1 MQDCRTTRSLPR
13 PDWRAAP
20 WGRPWRARGADW
32 WRRSQRESGMSI
44 SHVDDGQLHAY
55 LDGVRPQAEAWRL
68 GARLGECPACRGGLE
83 EQRALIARAG
93 ELLALA
99 APPARAIPPF
109 PSRPGD
115 AQPPP
120 PGRWPA
126 RLPLAWAAT
135 VVLALAAGWYLRG
148 EPPIAPAA
156 PDRRA
161 AAANAAAPRDTA
173 RTVPTRQAPESKT
186 LAQQAP
192 PASRALPEAD
202 EAARSVAAAQRGQMI
217 SGSAVPN
224 PQITPL
230 DQAARAKPPP
240 APAAALAA
248 PAAPLA
254 VRWETIPWDTARV
267 MLGVEPARIPNLPAV
282 AKRRSAAERVVLVEQ
297 QLASGTVV
305 RLHERPA
312 AEGPTEA
319 SESGAVGNAAAS
331 KAAARE
337 RMEVGGVA
345 VQRVDVSERLA
356 RYVGN
361 LRVEIEGAL
370 PADSLSKLLE
380 LVK

>member
-1 MQDCRTTRSLPR
+1 
-13 PDWRAAP
+13 
-20 WGRPWRARGADW
+20 
-32 WRRSQRESGMSI
+32 MSI

-55 LDGVRPQAEAWRL
+55 LDGELPQAEQWRL
-68 GARLGECPACRGGLE
+68 EAHLGECPACRGRLE
-83 EQRALIARAG
+83 EQRALIARAS

-99 APPARAIPPF
+99 TPPARDAPPF
-109 PSRPGD
+109 RPAM

-120 PGRWPA
+120 PVRWPA
-126 RLPLAWAAT
+126 RQPLAWAAT

-148 EPPIAPAA
+148 ESPSAPVR

-161 AAANAAAPRDTA
+161 AAANAAAPRETA
-173 RTVPTRQAPESKT
+173 RTVPPSPRQTAETKT

-192 PASRALPEAD
+192 S
-202 EAARSVAAAQRGQMI
+202 AAQHDQMI

-230 DQAARAKPPP
+230 DQAARAKAAPPAPAP

-254 VRWETIPWDTARV
+254 ARWETIPWDTARAI
-267 MLGVEPARIPNLPAV
+267 LGVEPVRIPNLPAV
-282 AKRRSAAERVVLVEQ
+282 AKRSSAADRVVLVEQ
-297 QLASGTVV
+297 QLALGTVV
-305 RLHERPA
+305 RLQERPA
-312 AEGPTEA
+312 AEGAP
-319 SESGAVGNAAAS
+319 G
-331 KAAARE
+331 
-337 RMEVGGVA
+337 MEVGA
-345 VQRVDVSERLA
+345 SERLA

-380 LVK
+380 LVR

>member
-1 MQDCRTTRSLPR
+1 M
-13 PDWRAAP
+13 
-20 WGRPWRARGADW
+20 
-32 WRRSQRESGMSI
+32 

-55 LDGVRPQAEAWRL
+55 LDAELPQAEAWRL
-68 GARLGECPACRGGLE
+68 EAHLGECPACRGRLE

-99 APPARAIPPF
+99 APPARDVPPLSF
-109 PSRPGD
+109 RPGD

-120 PGRWPA
+120 PARWPA

-148 EPPIAPAA
+148 ESPIAPAP

-161 AAANAAAPRDTA
+161 AAANAAAPRETA
-173 RTVPTRQAPESKT
+173 RTVPPSPRQAPEPKT

-192 PASRALPEAD
+192 PAGRPVQEVD
-202 EAARSVAAAQRGQMI
+202 EATRPVAAAQHDQMI
-217 SGSAVPN
+217 SGSALPN
-224 PQITPL
+224 PQMTPL
-230 DQAARAKPPP
+230 DRAARAKSAAVPP

-248 PAAPLA
+248 PAAPSA
-254 VRWETIPWDTARV
+254 VRWETISWDTARAI
-267 MLGVEPARIPNLPAV
+267 LGVDPARIPNLPAV
-282 AKRRSAAERVVLVEQ
+282 AKRSSAADRVVLVEQ

-312 AEGPTEA
+312 AEGAP
-319 SESGAVGNAAAS
+319 G
-331 KAAARE
+331 
-337 RMEVGGVA
+337 MEVGA
-345 VQRVDVSERLA
+345 SERLA

-370 PADSLSKLLE
+370 PPDSLSKLLE

>member
-1 MQDCRTTRSLPR
+1 
-13 PDWRAAP
+13 
-20 WGRPWRARGADW
+20 
-32 WRRSQRESGMSI
+32 MSI

-55 LDGVRPQAEAWRL
+55 LDGELPQAEAWRL
-68 GARLGECPACRGGLE
+68 EAHLGECPACRGRLE

-99 APPARAIPPF
+99 APPARDVPPF

-120 PGRWPA
+120 PARWPA

-135 VVLALAAGWYLRG
+135 VMLALAAGWYLRG

-156 PDRRA
+156 RDRRA

-192 PASRALPEAD
+192 PAGRALPEAD
-202 EAARSVAAAQRGQMI
+202 EAARSVAAAQRDQMI

-224 PQITPL
+224 PQMTPL

-240 APAAALAA
+240 TPAAALAA
-248 PAAPLA
+248 PAAALA
-254 VRWETIPWDTARV
+254 VRWETIPWDTARAI
-267 MLGVEPARIPNLPAV
+267 LGVEPVRIPNLPAV
-282 AKRRSAAERVVLVEQ
+282 AKRSSAADRVVLVEQ

-305 RLHERPA
+305 RLQERPA
-312 AEGPTEA
+312 AEGAP
-319 SESGAVGNAAAS
+319 G
-331 KAAARE
+331 
-337 RMEVGGVA
+337 MEVGA
-345 VQRVDVSERLA
+345 SERLA

-380 LVK
+380 LVR

>member
-1 MQDCRTTRSLPR
+1 
-13 PDWRAAP
+13 
-20 WGRPWRARGADW
+20 
-32 WRRSQRESGMSI
+32 MSM

-55 LDGVRPQAEAWRL
+55 LDAELPQAEAWRL
-68 GARLGECPACRGGLE
+68 EAHLGECPACRGRLE
-83 EQRALIARAG
+83 EQRALIARAS

-99 APPARAIPPF
+99 APPARDVPPLSF
-109 PSRPGD
+109 RPGD

-120 PGRWPA
+120 PARWPA

-148 EPPIAPAA
+148 EPPIAPAP

-173 RTVPTRQAPESKT
+173 RTVPSRQAPEPKT
-186 LAQQAP
+186 LAQQAS
-192 PASRALPEAD
+192 PAGRAVPAAD
-202 EAARSVAAAQRGQMI
+202 EASRSAAAAQHDQMI
-217 SGSAVPN
+217 SGPALPN

-230 DQAARAKPPP
+230 DQAARAKPPPP

-254 VRWETIPWDTARV
+254 VRWETIPWDTARAI
-267 MLGVEPARIPNLPAV
+267 LGVEPVRIPNLPAV
-282 AKRRSAAERVVLVEQ
+282 AKRSSAAERVVLVEQ

-312 AEGPTEA
+312 AEGAPGMDV
-319 SESGAVGNAAAS
+319 GA
-331 KAAARE
+331 
-337 RMEVGGVA
+337 VA
-345 VQRVDVSERLA
+345 VQRLDGSERLA
-356 RYVGN
+356 RYVGD

>member
-1 MQDCRTTRSLPR
+1 
-13 PDWRAAP
+13 
-20 WGRPWRARGADW
+20 
-32 WRRSQRESGMSI
+32 MSI

-55 LDGVRPQAEAWRL
+55 LDGELPQAEAWRL
-68 GARLGECPACRGGLE
+68 EAHLGECPACRGRLE

-99 APPARAIPPF
+99 APPARDVPPF

-120 PGRWPA
+120 PARWPA

-135 VVLALAAGWYLRG
+135 VMLALAAGWYLRG

-161 AAANAAAPRDTA
+161 AAPRDTA

-186 LAQQAP
+186 LAQQGP
-192 PASRALPEAD
+192 PAGRALPEGD
-202 EAARSVAAAQRGQMI
+202 EAARSVAAAQRDQMI

-240 APAAALAA
+240 TPAAALAA
-248 PAAPLA
+248 PAAPAAALA
-254 VRWETIPWDTARV
+254 VRWETIPWDTARAI
-267 MLGVEPARIPNLPAV
+267 LGVKPARIPNLPAV
-282 AKRRSAAERVVLVEQ
+282 AKRRSATERLVLVEQ

-312 AEGPTEA
+312 AEGAP
-319 SESGAVGNAAAS
+319 G
-331 KAAARE
+331 
-337 RMEVGGVA
+337 MEVGGVA
-345 VQRVDVSERLA
+345 LQRGDVSERLA

-380 LVK
+380 LVR

>member
-1 MQDCRTTRSLPR
+1 
-13 PDWRAAP
+13 
-20 WGRPWRARGADW
+20 
-32 WRRSQRESGMSI
+32 MSI

-55 LDGVRPQAEAWRL
+55 LDAELPQPEAWRL
-68 GARLGECPACRGGLE
+68 EAHLGECPACRGRLE
-83 EQRALIARAG
+83 EQRALITRAS

-99 APPARAIPPF
+99 APPTRDVPPLPF
-109 PSRPGD
+109 RPGD

-120 PGRWPA
+120 SARWPA

-148 EPPIAPAA
+148 ELPIAPAP
-156 PDRRA
+156 PDHRA
-161 AAANAAAPRDTA
+161 AVANAAAPRDTT
-173 RTVPTRQAPESKT
+173 RTVPPSPRQAPETKT

-192 PASRALPEAD
+192 PAGRPVPQAD
-202 EAARSVAAAQRGQMI
+202 EAARSVAAAQHDQMI
-217 SGSAVPN
+217 SGSALPN
-224 PQITPL
+224 PQMTPL
-230 DQAARAKPPP
+230 DQAARAKSPPP
-240 APAAALAA
+240 SPSPAAALAA

-254 VRWETIPWDTARV
+254 VRWETIPWDTARAI
-267 MLGVEPARIPNLPAV
+267 LGVEPVRIPNLPAI
-282 AKRRSAAERVVLVEQ
+282 AKRSPAAERVVLVEQ

-312 AEGPTEA
+312 AEGAP
-319 SESGAVGNAAAS
+319 G
-331 KAAARE
+331 
-337 RMEVGGVA
+337 MEVGAVA
-345 VQRVDVSERLA
+345 VRRLDASERLA

>member
-1 MQDCRTTRSLPR
+1 
-13 PDWRAAP
+13 
-20 WGRPWRARGADW
+20 
-32 WRRSQRESGMSI
+32 MSI

-55 LDGVRPQAEAWRL
+55 LDRELPQAEAWRL
-68 GARLGECPACRGGLE
+68 EAHLGECPACRGRLE

-99 APPARAIPPF
+99 APPARDVPPLSF
-109 PSRPGD
+109 RPGD

-120 PGRWPA
+120 PARWPA

-148 EPPIAPAA
+148 EPPIAPA
-156 PDRRA
+156 PPNHRA
-161 AAANAAAPRDTA
+161 AAANAAGPRETA
-173 RTVPTRQAPESKT
+173 RTVPPSPRQAPEPKT

-192 PASRALPEAD
+192 
-202 EAARSVAAAQRGQMI
+202 SVAQHDQMI

-224 PQITPL
+224 PQMTPL
-230 DQAARAKPPP
+230 DQAARATSAAAPPAPTP
-240 APAAALAA
+240 APAAA
-248 PAAPLA
+248 PAALSA
-254 VRWETIPWDTARV
+254 VRGETIPWDTARAI
-267 MLGVEPARIPNLPAV
+267 LGIEPVRIPNLPAI
-282 AKRRSAAERVVLVEQ
+282 ARRSSSGERGVVVEQ

-312 AEGPTEA
+312 AEGAP
-319 SESGAVGNAAAS
+319 G
-331 KAAARE
+331 
-337 RMEVGGVA
+337 MEVGA
-345 VQRVDVSERLA
+345 SERLA

-370 PADSLSKLLE
+370 PPDSLSKLLE

>member
-1 MQDCRTTRSLPR
+1 
-13 PDWRAAP
+13 
-20 WGRPWRARGADW
+20 
-32 WRRSQRESGMSI
+32 MSI

-55 LDGVRPQAEAWRL
+55 LDGELPQAEAWRL
-68 GARLGECPACRGGLE
+68 EAHLGECPACRGRLE

-99 APPARAIPPF
+99 APPARDVPPF

-120 PGRWPA
+120 PARWPA

-202 EAARSVAAAQRGQMI
+202 EAARSVAAAQRDQMI

-240 APAAALAA
+240 APTAALAA

-312 AEGPTEA
+312 AEGAP
-319 SESGAVGNAAAS
+319 G
-331 KAAARE
+331 
-337 RMEVGGVA
+337 MEVGAAA

>member
-44 SHVDDGQLHAY
+44 SHVDDGQLHAH
-55 LDGVRPQAEAWRL
+55 LDGELPQAEAWRL
-68 GARLGECPACRGGLE
+68 EAHLGECPACRGRLE

-99 APPARAIPPF
+99 APPARDVPPF

-120 PGRWPA
+120 PARWPA

-135 VVLALAAGWYLRG
+135 VMLALAAGWYLRG

-156 PDRRA
+156 PHRRA
-161 AAANAAAPRDTA
+161 AAAHAAAARDTA
-173 RTVPTRQAPESKT
+173 RTGPTRPGPESKT
-186 LAQQAP
+186 LA
-192 PASRALPEAD
+192 AD
-202 EAARSVAAAQRGQMI
+202 
-217 SGSAVPN
+217 
-224 PQITPL
+224 
-230 DQAARAKPPP
+230 
-240 APAAALAA
+240 
-248 PAAPLA
+248 
-254 VRWETIPWDTARV
+254 
-267 MLGVEPARIPNLPAV
+267 
-282 AKRRSAAERVVLVEQ
+282 AKRRSAAQRLVLVEQ

-305 RLHERPA
+305 QLHERPA
-312 AEGPTEA
+312 AEGAP
-319 SESGAVGNAAAS
+319 G
-331 KAAARE
+331 
-337 RMEVGGVA
+337 MEVGAAA
-345 VQRVDVSERLA
+345 VQRVDVGERLA

-380 LVK
+380 LIR

>member
-1 MQDCRTTRSLPR
+1 MRSTRRRSGRVCGPRWSSSRPATAKRCCCGMQDCRTTRSLPR

-55 LDGVRPQAEAWRL
+55 LDGELPQAEAWRL
-68 GARLGECPACRGGLE
+68 EAHLGECPACRGRLE

-99 APPARAIPPF
+99 APPARDVPPF

-120 PGRWPA
+120 PARWPA

-135 VVLALAAGWYLRG
+135 VMLALAAGWYLRG
-148 EPPIAPAA
+148 EPPIA
-156 PDRRA
+156 
-161 AAANAAAPRDTA
+161 
-173 RTVPTRQAPESKT
+173 
-186 LAQQAP
+186 
-192 PASRALPEAD
+192 
-202 EAARSVAAAQRGQMI
+202 
-217 SGSAVPN
+217 
-224 PQITPL
+224 
-230 DQAARAKPPP
+230 
-240 APAAALAA
+240 ALAA
-248 PAAPLA
+248 PAAPVAALA

-312 AEGPTEA
+312 AEGAP
-319 SESGAVGNAAAS
+319 G
-331 KAAARE
+331 
-337 RMEVGGVA
+337 MEVGAVA
-345 VQRVDVSERLA
+345 VQRLDGSERLA